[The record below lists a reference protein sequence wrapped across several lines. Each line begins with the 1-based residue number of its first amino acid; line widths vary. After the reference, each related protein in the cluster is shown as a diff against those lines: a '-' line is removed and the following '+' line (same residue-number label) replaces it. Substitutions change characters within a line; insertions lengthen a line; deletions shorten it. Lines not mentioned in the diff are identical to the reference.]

1 MPRTV
6 LLLLQCPDSLLA
18 TSIDSCIYTYM
29 RAYTDYHRSHR
40 MHAVLLSPIMQRLFI
55 PLCLFLRLGMPL
67 KIPRPVCLPA
77 VCWAALPCILA
88 MKPTV
93 FIVDRQTAALREIS
107 ITYLQP

>member
-1 MPRTV
+1 
-6 LLLLQCPDSLLA
+6 
-18 TSIDSCIYTYM
+18 M
-29 RAYTDYHRSHR
+29 RAYADYHRSHR